1 MKVTQKSPLTG
12 KLNTMDLAVTEAQ
25 LAELASPG
33 RRMIQD
39 ILPQLNDSERE
50 FLMTG
55 YTQEDWDKMFPP
67 EEKED

>member
-1 MKVTQKSPLTG
+1 
-12 KLNTMDLAVTEAQ
+12 MDLAVTEAQ

-55 YTQEDWDKMFPP
+55 YTPEDWDKMFPP
-67 EEKED
+67 DEED

>member
-39 ILPQLNDSERE
+39 IVPQLNDSERE

-55 YTQEDWDKMFPP
+55 YTPEDWDKMFPP
-67 EEKED
+67 DEED